1 MTDTYT
7 DPFLDVT
14 WLAQDDMIVRWLRQ
28 EPGRRFE
35 PISTPWMLA
44 QMGEREGAYVDVGA
58 STGWF
63 AIPMAKRGYKVIAF
77 ECNARS
83 AQRLRDNCALN
94 DVYMTIHPVAVT
106 DRIGTA
112 IFTHNPRLPL
122 TSGGSLERVPAN
134 KASEAVPCATLD
146 SLIDEP
152 VSFIKIDVEGHEL
165 AVLRGAERVIAE
177 NRPAMVLEA
186 NTPAHMAQLAE
197 WCKTHEY
204 VFTIADT
211 RNMLCLPA
219 S

>member
-94 DVYMTIHPVAVT
+94 DVQITLHQVAAS
-106 DRIGTA
+106 DRQGQAT
-112 IFTHNPRLPL
+112 FTHNPRLPL
-122 TSGGSLERVPAN
+122 TSGGSLESVRAN
-134 KASEAVPCATLD
+134 RASEIVPCARLD
-146 SLIDEP
+146 DLIDEP
-152 VSFIKIDVEGHEL
+152 VALLKIDVEGHER
-165 AVLRGAERVIAE
+165 AVLRGAERLIE
-177 NRPAMVLEA
+177 RYRPALVLEA
-186 NTPAHMAQLAE
+186 NTAAYQTVLVEWLADR
-197 WCKTHEY
+197 EY
-204 VFTIADT
+204 DFTLADE
-211 RNMLCLPA
+211 RNLLCLPR